1 MATLTEDV
9 ARFALRLRWE
19 EVPEDVVALA
29 KERLLDTLGVALAS
43 SRFDF
48 TEAMHAAACT
58 LGAGDE
64 ATALGFGTRLPAAS
78 AALVNGTLAHGLD
91 FDDSHIEG
99 IYKPS
104 APAASAALAAGEAAG
119 ATGVRS

>member
-1 MATLTEDV
+1 MATLTEDL

-19 EVPEDVVALA
+19 DVPEDVVALA
-29 KERLLDTLGVALAS
+29 KQHLLDILGVVLAS

-48 TEAMHAAACT
+48 GEAMHAAVCT

-64 ATALGFGTRLPAAS
+64 ATALGFGTRLPVAS

-91 FDDSHIEG
+91 FDE
-99 IYKPS
+99 
-104 APAASAALAAGEAAG
+104 
-119 ATGVRS
+119 R